1 MHVDFNP
8 ILSQSDV
15 RFFRVETRLTENQRL
30 HCFIITTIDIVVMAD
45 TAFRF
50 THGARTGDEN
60 HSDYGTDN
68 PVFENN
74 TEQNAVNALELHIP
88 LETITDEQVQRQVST
103 VKHV

>member
-1 MHVDFNP
+1 MHVDFYHT
-8 ILSQSDV
+8 LSQTDV
-15 RFFRVETRLTENQRL
+15 RFSRVKRRLTENQRL

-45 TAFRF
+45 TTFRF

-60 HSDYGTDN
+60 HAGYGTDN

-88 LETITDEQVQRQVST
+88 FETVTDEQVQRQVST